1 MADPPASPG
10 VQWHIRRFTE
20 IDSTNR
26 YVLDAARA
34 GAPPGLVVVADHQ
47 HAGRGRRGRAW
58 TAPPGSSLLVSVLL
72 GPPPEPDHA
81 QVLAMA
87 AGLAL
92 AAAVRA
98 VAGFDAELKWPN
110 DLVVGDRKLAGLL
123 AETDARGGRVRS
135 VVVGIGCNVTWV
147 GFPPELAETA
157 TACDREAGHAVDR
170 GALLD
175 ALLDALA
182 AELAALD
189 AVPAR
194 YRSRLGTLGQE
205 VRVELATGTL
215 EGAAVDV
222 DEHGRLAVQPPTGP
236 PVLVGAGDV
245 IHLRRVTD
253 PGPRP
258 PAP

>member
-1 MADPPASPG
+1 
-10 VQWHIRRFTE
+10 
-20 IDSTNR
+20 
-26 YVLDAARA
+26 
-34 GAPPGLVVVADHQ
+34 
-47 HAGRGRRGRAW
+47 
-58 TAPPGSSLLVSVLL
+58 
-72 GPPPEPDHA
+72 
-81 QVLAMA
+81 
-87 AGLAL
+87 
-92 AAAVRA
+92 
-98 VAGFDAELKWPN
+98 
-110 DLVVGDRKLAGLL
+110 
-123 AETDARGGRVRS
+123 VRS